1 MVTSRCC
8 TSSWILHNCFLELE
22 TGAQQGIPY
31 FWLLR
36 EREFVP
42 RFVIVRIRDLRVAGL
57 EVCTCTVA
65 VFCFCRRSLS
75 GFGRSKKKRNLNMQK
90 ANFFYRRGVEN
101 YTGRSSQILMV
112 MKSRRMVWV
121 ACLACMMEMIILFEN
136 VSAPRCHLKGVY

>member
-31 FWLLR
+31 FSLLR
-36 EREFVP
+36 EREFIP
-42 RFVIVRIRDLRVAGL
+42 RFVIVRIWGLRVAGL
-57 EVCTCTVA
+57 EVSTCTVA

-75 GFGRSKKKRNLNMQK
+75 GFGRSKKKRNLNLRK
-90 ANFFYRRGVEN
+90 ANLDRRGLEN

-112 MKSRRMVWV
+112 MKSRSMEWMV
-121 ACLACMMEMIILFEN
+121 CLACLMEMIILFEN
-136 VSAPRCHLKGVY
+136 VSAPSCHLQGLY